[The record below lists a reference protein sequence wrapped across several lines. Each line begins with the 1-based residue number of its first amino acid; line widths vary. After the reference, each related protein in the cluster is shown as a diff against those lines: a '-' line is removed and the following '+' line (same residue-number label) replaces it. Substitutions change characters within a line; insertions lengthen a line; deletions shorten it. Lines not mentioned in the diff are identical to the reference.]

1 MDASTLRALQDKVYD
16 KRKHAAFL
24 IEAQIKDHVIKRDY
38 GIIDEIVNQLSG
50 LAFNNNPSWRWGGVM
65 GLAACSIALGP
76 EIASYLLAIV
86 PPIISCFSDPD
97 SKVRYFSCEGMY
109 NVVKVAK
116 GEILVYF
123 NDLFDSLSK
132 LAADPDPAVKNG
144 AELLDRLIKD
154 IVTEQAATYI
164 SVVSPRQL
172 QVMRQQNTPSRQQ
185 NTPSRQQNTP
195 SRQQNTPS
203 RQQNTPSTSSSE
215 TTMEESSSYPPVVRA
230 FSLKAFIPLLR
241 ERIHTHNPFTRQ
253 YLVSWLQ
260 LLNSIPEIN
269 LVSYL
274 PDFLDG
280 LITYLADSGNEI
292 QLAVQNL
299 LGDMMVEI
307 DAVVHAKEYKEQ
319 ERFQKKELRRQR
331 RLFEKQMA
339 GNDRDLR
346 PLPRPAQPQFYP
358 NEESNHENGDPEAG
372 SPFNHKPSAG
382 TDNTA
387 VAIASA
393 VEKKD
398 EMINEIGLESL
409 TLEGDHPNDPEE
421 EDSSSESSDDDTY
434 IHGQGVDLNLA
445 SIVQIL
451 IRWMCINEI
460 TEEIQ
465 ALCLKW
471 LSEIIQIDQSVII
484 PFTPR
489 MIPIILGCLSHE
501 RNYIKDIAIGANY
514 NLFHAIQQLPTPPPP
529 SLPPVPPPP
538 PPPVNVPDNDKR
550 KHDPRLSSH
559 VSHSVDKFRNRIM
572 RPERGNPP
580 STPTP
585 STWTIRPRRGTRP
598 NGIAE
603 EVVKPTP
610 DHEVQA
616 ETPPKEEIP
625 PDPLDYALTVNALTL
640 QFLNEYEETR
650 LAALKWLMMLHN
662 KVPNKILTLED
673 GTFPALLKTLSDD
686 SEAVIRY
693 DLELLSQISLRS
705 LMNTEEEG
713 YYFRHFMW
721 NLLSLFGTDRN
732 LLESR
737 GNLIVRILC
746 KNLNAERIYKSFAE
760 YLEAD
765 EDLEFASSMVQNL
778 TLIMITS
785 PELSDMRRK
794 LKQLET
800 KESVQLFTHLYRSFS
815 HNPISTLTLCLL
827 CPMAY
832 EHAFHLLT
840 ILAHDL
846 EMTVGL
852 LIQVDKLVQL
862 LESPVFTSLRL
873 QLLEPDKYPFLYKAL
888 YGILMLLPQSS
899 AFATLRNRLGAVST
913 LGYAHAAPKAN
924 TSTLPGSNLNTIRG
938 LKNALKQ
945 ADHETVNWSSLLLHF
960 KALQTK
966 HEKVRRQPPH
976 HLHHGRESESNGM
989 HDRDSELNESNEQQ
1003 GPYLNFNSS
1012 QVRSPQDFVTE
1023 RSASTHPRLSIQ
1035 HTLGG
1040 TVPTET
1046 QAITDPVTSPVG
1058 HQRLSSTSTQATVPP
1073 ASMNQPSKIPAS
1085 VLHSRKKSLGSM
1097 APASATTNRK
1107 TSVAVSAAGP
1117 TTTNTNGSAATVGA
1131 PPGGPS
1137 SSSSTAS
1144 TPTAITPNVPS
1155 SGLKTPGGTSSV
1167 ASSSSSSITTGTQN
1181 EKLPGNPLPS
1191 PAPEPN
1197 R

>member
-24 IEAQIKDHVIKRDY
+24 IEAQIKDHLLKRDY
-38 GIIDEIVNQLSG
+38 GVIDEIVNQLSS

-86 PPIISCFSDPD
+86 PPIISCFSDAD

-132 LAADPDPAVKNG
+132 LAADPDAAVKNG

-172 QVMRQQNTPSRQQ
+172 QAMRQENM
-185 NTPSRQQNTP
+185 
-195 SRQQNTPS
+195 
-203 RQQNTPSTSSSE
+203 PSTSSST
-215 TTMEESSSYPPVVRA
+215 TTMEESPSYTPVVRA

-319 ERFQKKELRRQR
+319 ERLQKRELRRQR
-331 RLFEKQMA
+331 RLFEQRMSETE
-339 GNDRDLR
+339 RDPR
-346 PLPRPAQPQFYP
+346 QLPRPAQPRFSP
-358 NEESNHENGDPEAG
+358 NEVFNEETATFEPEP
-372 SPFNHKPSAG
+372 SPLDQKPSYAA
-382 TDNTA
+382 NNA
-387 VAIASA
+387 VATTTSG
-393 VEKKD
+393 VDQKD
-398 EMINEIGLESL
+398 AMVNEIRLDSLEVGEDNL
-409 TLEGDHPNDPEE
+409 NQLDEEGG
-421 EDSSSESSDDDTY
+421 SSENSDEDTY

-451 IRWMCINEI
+451 IRWMCIHDI

-489 MIPIILGCLSHE
+489 LIPIILGCLSHE

-538 PPPVNVPDNDKR
+538 PPATLPDVDKR
-550 KHDPRLSSH
+550 KHDPRLSTHMSN
-559 VSHSVDKFRNRIM
+559 SVDKFRNRIM
-572 RPERGNPP
+572 RPERAHPP

-585 STWTIRPRRGTRP
+585 SAWTIRPRRGTRP

-603 EVVKPTP
+603 EIVKPLEAHT
-610 DHEVQA
+610 
-616 ETPPKEEIP
+616 ETPPQEELS
-625 PDPLDYALTVNALTL
+625 PDPLDYTLTVNALTL

-650 LAALKWLMMLHN
+650 LAA
-662 KVPNKILTLED
+662 
-673 GTFPALLKTLSDD
+673 
-686 SEAVIRY
+686 
-693 DLELLSQISLRS
+693 LRS

-732 LLESR
+732 LLELR

-815 HNPISTLTLCLL
+815 HNPISTLTL
-827 CPMAY
+827 
-832 EHAFHLLT
+832 
-840 ILAHDL
+840 
-846 EMTVGL
+846 
-852 LIQVDKLVQL
+852 
-862 LESPVFTSLRL
+862 SLRL

-913 LGYAHAAPKAN
+913 LGYAHAAPKAAA
-924 TSTLPGSNLNTIRG
+924 STLPTSNMNTIRG
-938 LKNALKQ
+938 LKNALRPP
-945 ADHETVNWSSLLLHF
+945 DHEVVNWSSLLLHF

-976 HLHHGRESESNGM
+976 HLHHGRESESNDM
-989 HDRDSELNESNEQQ
+989 HDRDSELNGGESTEQQ
-1003 GPYLNFNSS
+1003 GSYPSYVPS
-1012 QVRSPQDFVTE
+1012 QARSPQDFVPD
-1023 RSASTHPRLSIQ
+1023 RPASTHPRLSNQ
-1035 HTLGG
+1035 HSIAGSSHG
-1040 TVPTET
+1040 
-1046 QAITDPVTSPVG
+1046 SP
-1058 HQRLSSTSTQATVPP
+1058 
-1073 ASMNQPSKIPAS
+1073 I
-1085 VLHSRKKSLGSM
+1085 
-1097 APASATTNRK
+1097 
-1107 TSVAVSAAGP
+1107 
-1117 TTTNTNGSAATVGA
+1117 
-1131 PPGGPS
+1131 
-1137 SSSSTAS
+1137 
-1144 TPTAITPNVPS
+1144 
-1155 SGLKTPGGTSSV
+1155 
-1167 ASSSSSSITTGTQN
+1167 
-1181 EKLPGNPLPS
+1181 E
-1191 PAPEPN
+1191 
-1197 R
+1197 

>member
-24 IEAQIKDHVIKRDY
+24 IEAQIKDHLLRRDY
-38 GIIDEIVNQLSG
+38 GVIDEIVNQLSS

-132 LAADPDPAVKNG
+132 LAADPDAAVKNG

-172 QVMRQQNTPSRQQ
+172 QAMRQENM
-185 NTPSRQQNTP
+185 
-195 SRQQNTPS
+195 
-203 RQQNTPSTSSSE
+203 PSTSSST
-215 TTMEESSSYPPVVRA
+215 TTMEESPSYTPVVRA

-319 ERFQKKELRRQR
+319 ERLQKRELRRQR
-331 RLFEKQMA
+331 RLFEQRMSETE
-339 GNDRDLR
+339 RDPR
-346 PLPRPAQPQFYP
+346 QLPRPAQPRFSP
-358 NEESNHENGDPEAG
+358 NEVFNEETATFEPEP
-372 SPFNHKPSAG
+372 SPLDQKPSYAA
-382 TDNTA
+382 NNA
-387 VAIASA
+387 VATTTSG
-393 VEKKD
+393 VDQKD
-398 EMINEIGLESL
+398 AMVNEIRLDSLEVGEDNL
-409 TLEGDHPNDPEE
+409 NQLDEEGG
-421 EDSSSESSDDDTY
+421 SSENSDEDTY

-451 IRWMCINEI
+451 IRWMCIHDI

-489 MIPIILGCLSHE
+489 LIPIILGCLSHE

-538 PPPVNVPDNDKR
+538 PPATLPDVDKR
-550 KHDPRLSSH
+550 KHDPRLSTHMSN
-559 VSHSVDKFRNRIM
+559 SVDKFRNRIM
-572 RPERGNPP
+572 RPERAHPP

-585 STWTIRPRRGTRP
+585 SAWTIRPRRGTRP

-603 EVVKPTP
+603 EIVKPLEAHT
-610 DHEVQA
+610 
-616 ETPPKEEIP
+616 ETPPQEELS
-625 PDPLDYALTVNALTL
+625 PDPLDYTLTVNALTL

-732 LLESR
+732 LLELR

-765 EDLEFASSMVQNL
+765 EDLEFASSM
-778 TLIMITS
+778 
-785 PELSDMRRK
+785 
-794 LKQLET
+794 
-800 KESVQLFTHLYRSFS
+800 
-815 HNPISTLTLCLL
+815 
-827 CPMAY
+827 
-832 EHAFHLLT
+832 
-840 ILAHDL
+840 
-846 EMTVGL
+846 MTVGL

-913 LGYAHAAPKAN
+913 LGYAHAAPKAAA
-924 TSTLPGSNLNTIRG
+924 STLPTSNMNTIRG
-938 LKNALKQ
+938 LKNALRPP
-945 ADHETVNWSSLLLHF
+945 DHEVVNWSSLLLHF

-976 HLHHGRESESNGM
+976 HLHHGRESESNDM
-989 HDRDSELNESNEQQ
+989 HDRDSELNGGESTEQQ
-1003 GPYLNFNSS
+1003 GSYPSYVPS
-1012 QVRSPQDFVTE
+1012 QARSPQDFF
-1023 RSASTHPRLSIQ
+1023 PRIPQSNN
-1035 HTLGG
+1035 
-1040 TVPTET
+1040 
-1046 QAITDPVTSPVG
+1046 DPVTSPVS
-1058 HQRLSSTSTQATVPP
+1058 HQRLSSTSTQATIPP
-1073 ASMNQPSKIPAS
+1073 TSGNQPSKIPGS
-1085 VLHSRKKSLGSM
+1085 VIHSRKKSMGSM
-1097 APASATTNRK
+1097 VQAATINRK
-1107 TSVAVSAAGP
+1107 SSIAVGIGSTPNSNNNTGGEKIGLSTSTNPTGGISVAG
-1117 TTTNTNGSAATVGA
+1117 
-1131 PPGGPS
+1131 
-1137 SSSSTAS
+1137 
-1144 TPTAITPNVPS
+1144 
-1155 SGLKTPGGTSSV
+1155 
-1167 ASSSSSSITTGTQN
+1167 SSSISNTG
-1181 EKLPGNPLPS
+1181 
-1191 PAPEPN
+1191 APVTLA
-1197 R
+1197 

>member
-24 IEAQIKDHVIKRDY
+24 IEAQIKDHLLRRDY
-38 GIIDEIVNQLSG
+38 GVIDEIVNQLSS

-132 LAADPDPAVKNG
+132 LAADPDAAVKNG

-172 QVMRQQNTPSRQQ
+172 QAMRQENM
-185 NTPSRQQNTP
+185 
-195 SRQQNTPS
+195 
-203 RQQNTPSTSSSE
+203 PSTSSST
-215 TTMEESSSYPPVVRA
+215 TTMEESPSYTPVVRA

-319 ERFQKKELRRQR
+319 ERLQKRELRRQR
-331 RLFEKQMA
+331 RLFEQRMSETE
-339 GNDRDLR
+339 RDPR
-346 PLPRPAQPQFYP
+346 QLPRPAQPRFSP
-358 NEESNHENGDPEAG
+358 NEVFNEETATFEPEP
-372 SPFNHKPSAG
+372 SPLDQKPSYAA
-382 TDNTA
+382 NNA
-387 VAIASA
+387 VATTTSG
-393 VEKKD
+393 VDQKD
-398 EMINEIGLESL
+398 AMVNEIRLDSLEVGEDNL
-409 TLEGDHPNDPEE
+409 NQLDEEGG
-421 EDSSSESSDDDTY
+421 SSENSDEDTY

-451 IRWMCINEI
+451 IRWMCIHDI

-489 MIPIILGCLSHE
+489 LIPIILGCLSHE

-538 PPPVNVPDNDKR
+538 PPATLPDVDKR
-550 KHDPRLSSH
+550 KHDPRLSTHMSN
-559 VSHSVDKFRNRIM
+559 SVDKFRNRIM
-572 RPERGNPP
+572 RPERAHPP

-585 STWTIRPRRGTRP
+585 SAWTIRPRRGTRP

-603 EVVKPTP
+603 EIVKPLEAHT
-610 DHEVQA
+610 
-616 ETPPKEEIP
+616 ETPPQEELS
-625 PDPLDYALTVNALTL
+625 PDPLDYTLTVNALTL

-732 LLESR
+732 LLELR

-913 LGYAHAAPKAN
+913 LGYAHAAPKAAA
-924 TSTLPGSNLNTIRG
+924 STLPTSNMNTIRG
-938 LKNALKQ
+938 LKNALRPP
-945 ADHETVNWSSLLLHF
+945 DHEVVNWSSLLLHF

-976 HLHHGRESESNGM
+976 HLHHGRESESNDM
-989 HDRDSELNESNEQQ
+989 HDRDSELNGGESTEQQ
-1003 GPYLNFNSS
+1003 GSYPSYVPS
-1012 QVRSPQDFVTE
+1012 QARSPQDFVPD
-1023 RSASTHPRLSIQ
+1023 RPASTHPRLSNQ
-1035 HTLGG
+1035 HSIAG
-1040 TVPTET
+1040 TVPTDP
-1046 QAITDPVTSPVG
+1046 QSNNDPVTSPVS
-1058 HQRLSSTSTQATVPP
+1058 HQRLSSTSTQATIPP
-1073 ASMNQPSKIPAS
+1073 TSGNQPSKIPGS
-1085 VLHSRKKSLGSM
+1085 VIHSRKKSMGSM
-1097 APASATTNRK
+1097 VQAATINRK
-1107 TSVAVSAAGP
+1107 SSIAVGIGSIPNSNNNTGGEKIGLSTSTNPTGGISVAGSSSIS
-1117 TTTNTNGSAATVGA
+1117 NTGA
-1131 PPGGPS
+1131 PVTIS
-1137 SSSSTAS
+1137 
-1144 TPTAITPNVPS
+1144 
-1155 SGLKTPGGTSSV
+1155 LKTPGGGSGSI
-1167 ASSSSSSITTGTQN
+1167 ASSSSSSIALGTQN
-1181 EKLPGNPLPS
+1181 DKPLTNTNNPNPTV
-1191 PAPEPN
+1191 PPPPEPN

>member
-1 MDASTLRALQDKVYD
+1 MDNSTLRALQDKVYD

-24 IEAQIKDHVIKRDY
+24 IEAQIKDHLMKREY
-38 GIIDEIVNQLSG
+38 GVIDEILHQLSC

-132 LAADPDPAVKNG
+132 LAADPDAAVKNG

-164 SVVSPRQL
+164 SVVPPRQL
-172 QVMRQQNTPSRQQ
+172 PAAVQQPSS
-185 NTPSRQQNTP
+185 P
-195 SRQQNTPS
+195 
-203 RQQNTPSTSSSE
+203 SSSTA
-215 TTMEESSSYPPVVRA
+215 TTTDESPSYPPVVRA

-260 LLNSIPEIN
+260 LLNSIPEIH

-319 ERFQKKELRRQR
+319 ERLQKRELRRQR
-331 RLFEKQMA
+331 RLFEKQMS
-339 GNDRDLR
+339 GITDRHSEHS
-346 PLPRPAQPQFYP
+346 PRPAQPP
-358 NEESNHENGDPEAG
+358 ASPKKASHDEDATSHPE
-372 SPFNHKPSAG
+372 PSASLNLATG
-382 TDNTA
+382 TAGTTA
-387 VAIASA
+387 L
-393 VEKKD
+393 EKKGGTII
-398 EMINEIGLESL
+398 ESGLNSL
-409 TLEGDHPNDPEE
+409 NLENNPPQDPDEE
-421 EDSSSESSDDDTY
+421 EDNSSQSSDEDTY
-434 IHGQGVDLNLA
+434 IQGQEVELNLEP
-445 SIVQIL
+445 IVQIL
-451 IRWMCINEI
+451 IRWMCIHDI

-484 PFTPR
+484 PSTPQL
-489 MIPIILGCLSHE
+489 IPIILGCLSHE

-514 NLFHAIQQLPTPPPP
+514 SLFHAIQQLPTPPPP
-529 SLPPVPPPP
+529 SLPRVPPPP
-538 PPPVNVPDNDKR
+538 RQQPLPLPEVDKR
-550 KHDPRLSSH
+550 KHDPRISSH
-559 VSHSVDKFRNRIM
+559 LSHSVEKFRNRIM
-572 RPERGNPP
+572 PPDRGTAPFP
-580 STPTP
+580 PTP
-585 STWTIRPRRGTRP
+585 STWTIRPRKGARP

-603 EVVKPTP
+603 EIAKPIADDESRT
-610 DHEVQA
+610 
-616 ETPPKEEIP
+616 ETPPKEETP
-625 PDPLDYALTVNALTL
+625 PIEEAPSDPLDYTLTVNALTL

-705 LMNTEEEG
+705 LVNTEEEG

-873 QLLEPDKYPFLYKAL
+873 QLLEPEKYPFLYKAL

-913 LGYAHAAPKAN
+913 LGYAHAAPKAT
-924 TSTLPGSNLNTIRG
+924 TSTLPASNLSTIRG
-938 LKNALKQ
+938 LKNALK
-945 ADHETVNWSSLLLHF
+945 ATEHDVVNWNSLLAHF

-966 HEKVRRQPPH
+966 HEKLRRQPPH
-976 HLHHGRESESNGM
+976 HLQHGRESESNGM
-989 HDRDSELNESNEQQ
+989 HDKDSELNIGGSTETQ
-1003 GPYLNFNSS
+1003 GTHPAHCPSAQL
-1012 QVRSPQDFVTE
+1012 RSPQDMVADRPT
-1023 RSASTHPRLSIQ
+1023 STHPRLVNQQPPGS
-1035 HTLGG
+1035 TA
-1040 TVPTET
+1040 VPPDN
-1046 QAITDPVTSPVG
+1046 QATTDPVPSPVG

-1073 ASMNQPSKIPAS
+1073 ASVSVPSKIPAS
-1085 VLHSRKKSLGSM
+1085 VVHTRKKSSGTGVQPSNV
-1097 APASATTNRK
+1097 NRK
-1107 TSVAVSAAGP
+1107 PSTAVGTGTAP
-1117 TTTNTNGSAATVGA
+1117 NNGSGTVG
-1131 PPGGPS
+1131 GKGINITS
-1137 SSSSTAS
+1137 SSSAAS
-1144 TPTAITPNVPS
+1144 APTGIVAS
-1155 SGLKTPGGTSSV
+1155 SLGSGLKTPGENSI
-1167 ASSSSSSITTGTQN
+1167 ASSSSSHITTGTQA
-1181 EKLPGNPLPS
+1181 EQQ
-1191 PAPEPN
+1191 PAGAPPMSAPDPN